1 MNLQEMFEAAKAKW
15 PKQSHIHVSQ
25 NVDLEPGN
33 PCRVWY
39 YLRLGNVC
47 DDSRTGASG
56 RTPEECLA
64 NVVAVDRVAKARK
77 MIEDANKI
85 LDEEGVLPEFRE
97 KKLLPAC

>member
-39 YLRLGNVC
+39 YLRLGSVC
-47 DDSRTGASG
+47 ADDKTGAAGIS
-56 RTPEECLA
+56 PEECFSK
-64 NVVAVDRVAKARK
+64 VVVIDRVAKARK

-85 LDEEGVLPEFRE
+85 LDEEGAPHV
-97 KKLLPAC
+97 CC